1 MWNFYLLRAGILSLL
16 VLTWAPLTHAQRYR
30 DFRTSA
36 PLSEDQVLIIGFMG
50 GRESWNNDRRGVR
63 KLALKL
69 RGMNLPGVYVETIEN
84 KNRRLAIELITKAF
98 DRDRNGRLEEA
109 EKGSVRLIVYGQ
121 SFGGAAVVKLARQLQ
136 KMDVPVLLTVQ
147 VDSVGR
153 SDKVIPANVARAANL
168 FQRDGFFIKGEREI
182 RAEDPSQTKIL
193 GNFKFD
199 YSKKKI
205 DLSEVSWLKR
215 LFQTAHTKMDHD
227 PEVWVLVEKMILNV
241 IEEENPK
248 SSNRISRFESRAS
261 PPVLIHDSAFVRV
274 VSCDFVGSA
283 ACVAKDAIHEITRNY
298 TNEHQ
303 GAWRRTKWFL

>member
-1 MWNFYLLRAGILSLL
+1 MWNWYSLRAGIFSLL
-16 VLTWAPLTHAQRYR
+16 ALTWIPLTHGQRYR
-30 DFRTSA
+30 DFRT
-36 PLSEDQVLIIGFMG
+36 PTQLSEDQVLIIGFMG
-50 GRESWNNDRRGVR
+50 GRESWNNERRGVR

-69 RGMNLPGVYVETIEN
+69 REMNLPGVYVETIEN
-84 KNRRLAIELITKAF
+84 KKRRLAIELITKAF
-98 DRDRNGRLEEA
+98 DRDRDDRLEEA

-153 SDKVIPANVARAANL
+153 GDKVIPANVARSANL

-182 RAEDPSQTKIL
+182 RPEDPSKTKII

-199 YSKKKI
+199 YSKKEI

-227 PEVWVLVEKMILNV
+227 PEVWTLVEKMILDLV
-241 IEEENPK
+241 LEERAPK
-248 SSNRISRFESRAS
+248 SRLARSGCGLQPNVAALRGY
-261 PPVLIHDSAFVRV
+261 
-274 VSCDFVGSA
+274 VGSQA
-283 ACVAKDAIHEITRNY
+283 PI
-298 TNEHQ
+298 Q
-303 GAWRRTKWFL
+303 